1 MSRPQIVAVLVSLA
15 GIAVSIYLTLLHYA
29 GVVPGCP
36 VTGPMNCEAVLSS
49 PYALIAGLPVPTSAA
64 GIVWFGVSAVLWLRP
79 LSWIHLAWSA
89 VGLATVVYLV
99 FVEIVRLGVV
109 CLWCSAAHV
118 LVIAIVLI
126 TLTVWPARDTVK
138 E

>member
-15 GIAVSIYLTLLHYA
+15 GVAVSIYLTLLHYA

-36 VTGPMNCEAVLSS
+36 VAGPVNCEAVLSS

-64 GIVWFGVSAVLWLRP
+64 GIVWFGVSAVLWTRP
-79 LSWIHLAWSA
+79 VTWIHLAWSA
-89 VGLATVVYLV
+89 LGLATVLYLV
-99 FVEIVRLGVV
+99 FVEIVRLGVI

-126 TLTVWPARDTVK
+126 TLTLWPARETVK